1 MQYELDGKTIQVEAG
16 EWANVD
22 QEYSMNGT
30 SGTFKLR
37 RYAGNRYSLEWMNA
51 RPGASVTNNFVIVS
65 EGLDVVHDLAQEL
78 LDVVEQ
84 AISSEIQKNKDRPG
98 WEPTE

>member
-1 MQYELDGKTIQVEAG
+1 MQHELSDKTGQVEAG
-16 EWANVD
+16 EWANVA
-22 QEYSMNGT
+22 QEYSLKGA

-51 RPGASVTNNFVIVS
+51 RPGAAVTNSFLIVS
-65 EGLDVVHDLAQEL
+65 EGLDVVHDLATEL

-84 AISSEIQKNKDRPG
+84 AISEEIQRNKDKPG